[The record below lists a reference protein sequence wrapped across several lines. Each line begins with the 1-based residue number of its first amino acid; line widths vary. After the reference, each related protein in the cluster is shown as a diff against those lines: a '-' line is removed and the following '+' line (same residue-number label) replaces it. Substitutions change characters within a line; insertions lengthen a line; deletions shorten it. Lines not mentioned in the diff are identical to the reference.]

1 MHVQAQMFMQQRR
14 IEKDKVS
21 LITPAYNS
29 SRYIDK
35 TIRSVVAQTYQNW
48 EMLIVDDGSN
58 DETVSIVEAWNAKD
72 SRVKLFR
79 NGKNL
84 GQGKSRNRAIKE
96 ANGRYIAFLDS
107 DDLWHPH
114 KLEVQIFAMLEFGSA
129 FSHTSFGYINDE
141 GEEIKKSLITSDES
155 VTYDYL
161 LKHTEISCLTT
172 IYDAKVLGKMYMP
185 DIRRSQDYV
194 LWLSILKRTNSLPIK
209 EVLAFYR
216 LHENNI
222 SKNKFKKITLHWK
235 VLRKYENLPLLKS
248 CYYFSFWAIGGLY
261 KYYIK

>member
-1 MHVQAQMFMQQRR
+1 MSCFHNLALGDDQIHPLHVVYAEIIQDVLRAQPGGFQ
-14 IEKDKVS
+14 
-21 LITPAYNS
+21 P
-29 SRYIDK
+29 
-35 TIRSVVAQTYQNW
+35 
-48 EMLIVDDGSN
+48 
-58 DETVSIVEAWNAKD
+58 
-72 SRVKLFR
+72 
-79 NGKNL
+79 L
-84 GQGKSRNRAIKE
+84 GHH
-96 ANGRYIAFLDS
+96 GRDS

-114 KLEVQIFAMLEFGSA
+114 KLEIQIFAMLESGSA

-235 VLRKYENLPLLKS
+235 VLRKYENLPLLRAPSKS
-248 CYYFSFWAIGGLY
+248 LQRQ
-261 KYYIK
+261 